1 MSARS
6 PARARL
12 AAAEGGWGRPVVC
25 GRSALVLL
33 GAGAAFLVWP
43 FGPVTA
49 ALALGLGALGLL
61 SADLVMAPRP
71 SRLAVARHFPGTLSL
86 GTRAELSW
94 SLRNP
99 LGRPVVV
106 HIADELAPSLSA
118 SARRARLRMGPGQSA
133 TVRATVTPGRRGR
146 FTPTQLVVRASGP
159 LGLMARQSALLRPSE
174 LRVYPSFGS
183 RREADLR
190 IERMRILEVGLR
202 SARARGGATDFE
214 HLRDYTVDDDA
225 RRIDWAAT
233 ARSDRPIVRTYRA
246 ERNQRIV
253 CLLDNGRAMAGQVG
267 GVARA
272 EHAIDA
278 IMMLTSVAARVGD
291 MPGLVAF
298 DRDTR
303 AVVPPRG
310 GPLQLGR
317 VTEALYDLH
326 PVLAQSDYRS
336 AFREVLSRFQRRAM
350 LCLLTDLDEA
360 LVGALLPSV
369 SLISG
374 THLLVV
380 GALPDPAVVGWA
392 RQVAS
397 DLEGTYRSAAA
408 VASLTRRR
416 QLAQALRARGALVV
430 DALPGVF
437 APRLTDT
444 YLQVKAS
451 GRL

>member
-1 MSARS
+1 V
-6 PARARL
+6 L
-12 AAAEGGWGRPVVC
+12 C
-25 GRSALVLL
+25 GRGALALL
-33 GAGAAFLVWP
+33 GAGVLFLVWP
-43 FGPVTA
+43 LGPWTGVVV
-49 ALALGLGALGLL
+49 LGLAVLGLL
-61 SADLVMAPRP
+61 GADLALAPRP
-71 SRLAVARHFPGTLSL
+71 SSLGVARHFPATLRL
-86 GTRAELSW
+86 GTQAELSW
-94 SLRNP
+94 TLRNP
-99 LGRPVVV
+99 HRRAVVV

-118 SARRARLRMGPGQSA
+118 SARRARLRPGPGQA
-133 TVRATVTPGRRGR
+133 VTVRATVTPTRRGR
-146 FTPTQLVVRASGP
+146 FTPTQLVVRAAGP
-159 LGLMARQSALLRPSE
+159 LGLMARQSALRRPVE

-214 HLRDYTVDDDA
+214 QLRDYTVDDDA

-246 ERNQRIV
+246 ERNQRII

-278 IMMLTSVAARVGD
+278 IMMLTSVAARMGD

-298 DRDTR
+298 DHRTR
-303 AVVPPRG
+303 AVVPPRA
-310 GPLQLGR
+310 GPTQLGR

-326 PVLAQSDYRS
+326 PVLVQSDYRN

-350 LCLLTDLDEA
+350 LCLLTELDEA
-360 LVGALLPSV
+360 LLGALLPSLA
-369 SLISG
+369 LIAS

-392 RQVAS
+392 NTAPA
-397 DLEGTYRSAAA
+397 DLEATYRSAAA
-408 VASLTRRR
+408 VAALARRR
-416 QLAQALRARGALVV
+416 QLAQVLRLRGAVVV
-430 DALPGVF
+430 DAPPGAL
-437 APRLTDT
+437 APRLTDA